1 MLQMEI
7 FTMESLKMGLD
18 MVKAVFNIK
27 MVLSIL
33 DNFNL
38 IEKMEMVLSIA
49 LRLNFYIG
57 EIIEKISSMARE

>member
-1 MLQMEI
+1 LLQMEI